1 MMQKHSKNIF
11 NSGLVDKRVW
21 GTHIAPSR
29 NNKETDEDHEHE
41 EERKDAL
48 AHNTTI
54 FCQRHHVSTSTAKPA
69 PAR

>member
-48 AHNTTI
+48 AHKQISDSVTM
-54 FCQRHHVSTSTAKPA
+54 
-69 PAR
+69 